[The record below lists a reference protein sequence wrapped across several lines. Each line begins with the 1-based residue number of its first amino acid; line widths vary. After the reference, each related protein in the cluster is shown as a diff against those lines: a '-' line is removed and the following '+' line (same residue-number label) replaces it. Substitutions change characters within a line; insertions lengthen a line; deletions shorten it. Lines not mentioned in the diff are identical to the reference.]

1 MKQGTEVQLENG
13 GIYILEEDISLT
25 EKEKNDILAYIDNT
39 PLSEVTVIGLTASGG
54 FSNKLSHYKCIEGL
68 ILHVEYYTTTYKLS
82 LCIAGKEDY
91 IISEKK
97 LATIGLVQ
105 LNDGIY
111 RKDNTEKT
119 GSIDNLAG
127 LSDKVKTKFSRY
139 SIIFKYLFLLNDD
152 FPQESEKHHDEANAY
167 LHIDA
172 LENDRKDKTI
182 NDNYYLITPHFLLH
196 IVLYNNL

>member
-1 MKQGTEVQLENG
+1 MFEWTHCTSMSFAVDKWQRANKSKIEKPRYTIFING
-13 GIYILEEDISLT
+13 WL
-25 EKEKNDILAYIDNT
+25 
-39 PLSEVTVIGLTASGG
+39 
-54 FSNKLSHYKCIEGL
+54 
-68 ILHVEYYTTTYKLS
+68 
-82 LCIAGKEDY
+82 
-91 IISEKK
+91 
-97 LATIGLVQ
+97 
-105 LNDGIY
+105 
-111 RKDNTEKT
+111 R
-119 GSIDNLAG
+119 SIDNLTG

-152 FPQESEKHHDEANAY
+152 SLQESEKHHDEANAY